1 MWKTVAA
8 LFYFRV
14 TPRCPYLWSLTPI
27 QLCGVTT
34 GVVRVTTFEA

>member
-1 MWKTVAA
+1 MWKTQAA

-14 TPRCPYLWSLTPI
+14 TPRYPYVWSLMAM

-34 GVVRVTTFEA
+34 